1 MLVNIY
7 RPKYQN
13 KIGDGSSM
21 LTDIEGRAAVKLA
34 RKTIESFLSKEK
46 LPEPEELGFELSKVF
61 GENRGV
67 FVTLTEKGLLRGCI
81 GHPLPDSR
89 LRDAIMDSAIS
100 AATRDPRFPPVGE
113 DEMNDIIV
121 EVTILT
127 PPEKIN
133 APAEELPDHI
143 EIGKHGLIVR
153 QGYCQGLLLPQV
165 APEYNM
171 DSIEFLGHTCLKAGL
186 SPDAWLK
193 GAEVSCFEGQIF
205 KEKEPQGEVVEEKLL

>member
-1 MLVNIY
+1 
-7 RPKYQN
+7 
-13 KIGDGSSM
+13 M

-34 RKTIESFLSKEK
+34 RKTIESFLSEER
-46 LPEPEELGFELSKVF
+46 LPEPQELGFELSPVF
-61 GENRGV
+61 GEKRGV
-67 FVTLTEKGLLRGCI
+67 FVTLTKKGLLRGCI
-81 GHPLPDSR
+81 GHPFPDSK
-89 LRDAIMDSAIS
+89 LGDAIMDSAIS
-100 AATRDPRFPPVGE
+100 AATCDPRFPPVE
-113 DEMNDIIV
+113 KEELDDIIV

-133 APAEELPDHI
+133 APAEELPDRI
-143 EIGKHGLIVR
+143 EIGKHGLIVK

-165 APEYNM
+165 APEHNM

-205 KEKEPQGEVVEEKLL
+205 KEEEPKGEVVEENLY

>member
-1 MLVNIY
+1 
-7 RPKYQN
+7 
-13 KIGDGSSM
+13 M

-34 RKTIESFLSKEK
+34 RKTIESFLSEER
-46 LPEPEELGFELSKVF
+46 LPEPQELGFELSPVF
-61 GENRGV
+61 GEKRGV
-67 FVTLTEKGLLRGCI
+67 FVTLTKKGLLRGCI
-81 GHPLPDSR
+81 GHPFPDSK
-89 LRDAIMDSAIS
+89 LGDAIMDSAIS
-100 AATRDPRFPPVGE
+100 AATCDPRFPPVE
-113 DEMNDIIV
+113 NAELDDIIV

-133 APAEELPDHI
+133 APPEELPDRI

-165 APEYNM
+165 APEHNM

-205 KEKEPQGEVVEEKLL
+205 KEEEPKGKVVEENSY